1 MLQFLRSLFRP
12 LNPTEAWKEDPSIPL
27 VVDLDRHRLCG
38 VHIGESLARLA
49 FLGPATGTGSTLSF
63 PSKGISVGSRDG
75 LITSFAAYVAPAPEE
90 AMGPFSGEFRYRERP
105 LDLSEGTTERDLIT
119 AFGPPYWRDQ
129 DEVEVILFYEFGE
142 YEWQIEMSPND
153 RLKLFVIAPPLLADP
168 KQRAAY
174 GVTKPWPPP

>member
-1 MLQFLRSLFRP
+1 M
-12 LNPTEAWKEDPSIPL
+12 
-27 VVDLDRHRLCG
+27 
-38 VHIGESLARLA
+38 
-49 FLGPATGTGSTLSF
+49 
-63 PSKGISVGSRDG
+63 G
-75 LITSFAAYVAPAPEE
+75 L
-90 AMGPFSGEFRYRERP
+90 FSGEFRYRERR

-142 YEWQIEMSPND
+142 YEWQIEMGLND

-174 GVTKPWPPP
+174 GVTRPWPPS